1 MGRPSG
7 PKIRCN
13 NNWTEARFR
22 SFIRS
27 QLRSG
32 TRKWAPITE
41 TLKQARVSRGLYLCA
56 GCKKEVNPSYREG
69 RKKVNNVFVD
79 HIKPITNP
87 ESGFTT
93 WDELINN
100 MFCEMDNLQV
110 LCKECHD
117 DKTSK
122 EKEQAAKYRAARKEN
137 TDEYDD
143 V

>member
-7 PKIRCN
+7 PKTRCN
-13 NNWTEARFR
+13 DNWTEARFR

-27 QLRSG
+27 QLRQG

-56 GCKKEVNPSYREG
+56 SCQQEVTPTYREG

-79 HIKPITNP
+79 HIRPITNP
-87 ESGFTT
+87 ETGFTT

-117 DKTSK
+117 AKTK
-122 EKEQAAKYRAARKEN
+122 QEKEIAARFRAERKEL
-137 TDEYDD
+137 DD
-143 V
+143 DDI